1 MNRQFLTTLMLFL
14 LVITGYNQFVALPRA
29 RAEKAAAEEKL
40 KQAVKEQTPAVLAT
54 AEGGTS
60 VPAAAA
66 SSQPEELISF
76 DYQDA
81 AVTFS
86 SKGAGIKKY
95 IYKDVVDDVNLTPFD
110 TKGFFATLP
119 ELDFREFSRTQN
131 SITFTADILPGFEVH
146 KTYTFAENGLNALKV
161 AFVNNTAHDI
171 TLEPWTFNFGPG
183 LGTVKSE
190 EKDNERESKAVYLV
204 QYEGRKKATL
214 EVLKPK
220 GDSAGVY
227 NPAAERE
234 EEKSTDE
241 DEFNWIWAGVQNRY
255 FLSVIIPQDWTPGVL
270 EATASVV
277 GKKDR
282 LWGLFGQ
289 TDEKGPQMTVQ
300 MPSVTV
306 EANSSKEY
314 NSDFYFGPKDYQE
327 FLALPYHLD
336 RSIEFG
342 FFGALGKIARKVLET
357 FYGWTGNY
365 GVAIILLTVCVQ
377 ALMFPLTMMSL
388 KSTAQM
394 RKIAPEMKRL
404 QEKYKGNQEALSRE
418 TLNLYR
424 KYNVNPFSGCLPM
437 LIQLP
442 IFLALFNAL
451 RTSWALH
458 GASFVGWITDLSSK
472 DPYYVLPILM
482 GVVMFF
488 QQKGNMP
495 PGTDPAQAAMF
506 KYMPLIFTLL
516 FMNFP
521 SGLVLYWL
529 TNSLISFGI
538 QTVVNKQVAKQN

>member
-54 AEGGTS
+54 AAGGKS
-60 VPAAAA
+60 VPAAAV

-289 TDEKGPQMTVQ
+289 ADEKGPQMTVQ

-424 KYNVNPFSGCLPM
+424 KHNVNPFSGCLPM

>member
-1 MNRQFLTTLMLFL
+1 MLFL

-54 AEGGTS
+54 AAGGKS
-60 VPAAAA
+60 VSAVAV

-289 TDEKGPQMTVQ
+289 ADEKGPQMTVQ